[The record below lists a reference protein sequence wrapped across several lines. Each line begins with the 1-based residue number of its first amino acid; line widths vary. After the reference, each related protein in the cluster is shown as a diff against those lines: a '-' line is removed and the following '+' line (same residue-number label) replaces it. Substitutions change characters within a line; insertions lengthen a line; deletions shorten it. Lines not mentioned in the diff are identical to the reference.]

1 MTSRQALRI
10 VVLLMPMATLLSG
23 CGDAGV
29 PEVKQ
34 WMEEVRRQ
42 TPVRVQKLPEPK
54 KFTPFIY
61 SSKEEVDPFSAAKLS
76 VALAKAQAMAGVS
89 KLKPDLERRKE
100 PLETYPLDTIKMVGT
115 LQKPGLTYALL
126 QVDKVVF
133 QAKVGGY
140 VGQNFGRI
148 TKITETEVELVE
160 IVRDA
165 SGEWVERE
173 AKLELQENKK

>member
-1 MTSRQALRI
+1 MTSRQILRAP
-10 VVLLMPMATLLSG
+10 VLLASVTAALAG

-29 PEVKQ
+29 QEVRQ

-54 KFTPFIY
+54 KFTPFTY
-61 SSKEEVDPFSAAKLS
+61 AAKDEVDPFNPAKLS
-76 VALAKAQAMAGVS
+76 VALAKAHAMSGAS

-100 PLETYPLDTIKMVGT
+100 PLESYPLDSIKMVGT
-115 LQKPGLTYALL
+115 LQKPGLSYALL

-133 QAKVGGY
+133 QAKVGNHI
-140 VGQNFGRI
+140 GQNFGRI
-148 TKITETEVELVE
+148 IRVTDTEVELTE

-165 SGEWVERE
+165 SGEWVERQ